1 MRHLLY
7 LLVLSLLAG
16 SLAACMGGK
25 TKPSPAI
32 YDFGLTPV
40 IQTTA
45 APETKVQIDEV
56 TAAESLNSN
65 RIRYR
70 LNYQNPARVF
80 SYTESRWA
88 ALPTELLSA
97 KIRAS
102 SKTIL
107 SNQANCS
114 LKLQLEAFD
123 HVFDSETASHGVIQ
137 LSVSL
142 NDKKAQKIIASQQIE
157 ESAAAS
163 TPDAKGGVAALNQ
176 ASTTAIAKALD
187 WGNAMAEKS
196 TACH

>member
-1 MRHLLY
+1 MRHLHY

-16 SLAACMGGK
+16 SLSACMGGK
-25 TKPSPAI
+25 TKPSPAT
-32 YDFGLTPV
+32 YDFGLTSAAE
-40 IQTTA
+40 TA
-45 APETKVQIDEV
+45 VVPETKVQIDEV
-56 TAAESLNSN
+56 TAEESLNSN

-80 SYTESRWA
+80 GYSESRWA

-102 SKTIL
+102 SRTTL
-107 SNQANCS
+107 SANCS

-142 NDKKAQKIIASQQIE
+142 NDKKTRKIIASQQFE
-157 ESAAAS
+157 ETIAAS

-176 ASTTAIAKALD
+176 ASTAAIVKALD

-196 TACH
+196 TACR